1 MDGDVV
7 NSKGKTVEFEDIPN
21 PTSEQ
26 IMRSVPEETLK
37 NFFELTTNIP
47 GVKGGFDKDTAV
59 EMMME
64 GYPEIIKALY
74 NFAVEGTASN
84 AVQLR
89 KELIKKGLTKET
101 QSEKEGEGFG
111 GHTWSQE
118 SMDINKLKPEVREV
132 ILNKIKEQNTQE
144 SYITESKKRILRE
157 ITQPL
162 KEIKE
167 LPKTQ
172 KLEKYRPN
180 FAGKYK
186 PQNTPNVTASK
197 KSDEMVKAKNAAGQT
212 WRTKDKY
219 WGGYESQERMNVVYD
234 NVGHGDQY
242 FDRIANEN
250 LSKRNSKNRKIQ
262 EHLNIIAHEKAMRQL
277 DSSFV
282 SPFRNIEEQET
293 LDAPND
299 PLYKK
304 VAKRLNTEIDYPK
317 KPSPKGYPDKPPVQL
332 DPNTGMHPK
341 YGQRYK
347 YDKLDPQSAEA
358 MPVQGNPEIDA
369 NVQKALDK
377 RAKDRKV
384 KNLTVNTTNEKVDW
398 RETLQKRNVGES
410 KKNFKNL
417 RKDLQE
423 QLYTNITTGM
433 KVGQTF
439 RYNPSGATFT
449 TGGVLGGREMWP
461 PVVTFSDD
469 GFPVTIDGPS
479 ESEYGIQ
486 GYAKLLNMMRRKNS
500 EDLEDINARL
510 DASQEFARKVNSDVM
525 MNARV
530 SAQPGKGPGN
540 IRVGVQPGKGPGNIR
555 SASSKAI
562 RAAKHQSNIHIT
574 SLQLMPDTYGPE
586 SYAPEVATS
595 DRNYGLT
602 KDKIEIKD
610 IVDAIDKKSII
621 TKEYGNKYT
630 TLQKKMDEVGR
641 GTPAAASIEKEIAS
655 LIDSEVAELDA
666 VDQELDAVEK
676 EKETPPPPPEDEYPS
691 DEYPSDESPFDDAE
705 ARASYEKARK
715 DNPDLPSWD
724 ELSSGLELPDIPK
737 EGWTYPEYMA
747 MQEALS
753 AAAAAMAEPI
763 EKEIMRH
770 TPGGF
775 EGVFKTYEVDGKL
788 IVPPGLS
795 DAVSAIIEALH
806 KAQEALYQKWKAYN
820 DAMLPPEGGGGEG
833 TPTGGEDG
841 FGDPNEPVPDPYDE
855 KEEDDENEEDD
866 EKFLNK
872 QQTLVNLT
880 KGLGAI
886 GLPNDFAQWTIN
898 YAKGDMTP
906 INKFSKGMER
916 QVRDLVLD
924 KFKKNPNAKTVNIDY
939 NDYGYGFKALSSRL
953 GLGRF
958 TATKLDNGK
967 IRVQDTFNVNK
978 DFTNIGSASI
988 LPGLQKTAD
997 RLVDISYKNRNIK
1010 GREDKGGITIDVVIP
1025 SASAVKKYDKNKKR
1039 KVNESNTFSKV
1050 KEFRNK

>member
-1 MDGDVV
+1 MEGDVV

-21 PTSEQ
+21 HTSEQ

-167 LPKTQ
+167 LPKPQ

-234 NVGHGDQY
+234 NVGHGNQY
-242 FDRIANEN
+242 FDKIVSEN
-250 LSKRNSKNRKIQ
+250 LSKKNIKNRQVQ

-398 RETLQKRNVGES
+398 R
-410 KKNFKNL
+410 
-417 RKDLQE
+417 KDL
-423 QLYTNITTGM
+423 
-433 KVGQTF
+433 
-439 RYNPSGATFT
+439 
-449 TGGVLGGREMWP
+449 
-461 PVVTFSDD
+461 
-469 GFPVTIDGPS
+469 
-479 ESEYGIQ
+479 
-486 GYAKLLNMMRRKNS
+486 
-500 EDLEDINARL
+500 
-510 DASQEFARKVNSDVM
+510 
-525 MNARV
+525 
-530 SAQPGKGPGN
+530 
-540 IRVGVQPGKGPGNIR
+540 
-555 SASSKAI
+555 
-562 RAAKHQSNIHIT
+562 SNN
-574 SLQLMPDTYGPE
+574 TY
-586 SYAPEVATS
+586 
-595 DRNYGLT
+595 
-602 KDKIEIKD
+602 
-610 IVDAIDKKSII
+610 
-621 TKEYGNKYT
+621 
-630 TLQKKMDEVGR
+630 
-641 GTPAAASIEKEIAS
+641 
-655 LIDSEVAELDA
+655 
-666 VDQELDAVEK
+666 
-676 EKETPPPPPEDEYPS
+676 
-691 DEYPSDESPFDDAE
+691 
-705 ARASYEKARK
+705 
-715 DNPDLPSWD
+715 
-724 ELSSGLELPDIPK
+724 
-737 EGWTYPEYMA
+737 
-747 MQEALS
+747 
-753 AAAAAMAEPI
+753 
-763 EKEIMRH
+763 
-770 TPGGF
+770 
-775 EGVFKTYEVDGKL
+775 
-788 IVPPGLS
+788 
-795 DAVSAIIEALH
+795 
-806 KAQEALYQKWKAYN
+806 
-820 DAMLPPEGGGGEG
+820 
-833 TPTGGEDG
+833 
-841 FGDPNEPVPDPYDE
+841 
-855 KEEDDENEEDD
+855 
-866 EKFLNK
+866 
-872 QQTLVNLT
+872 
-880 KGLGAI
+880 
-886 GLPNDFAQWTIN
+886 
-898 YAKGDMTP
+898 
-906 INKFSKGMER
+906 
-916 QVRDLVLD
+916 
-924 KFKKNPNAKTVNIDY
+924 
-939 NDYGYGFKALSSRL
+939 
-953 GLGRF
+953 
-958 TATKLDNGK
+958 
-967 IRVQDTFNVNK
+967 
-978 DFTNIGSASI
+978 
-988 LPGLQKTAD
+988 
-997 RLVDISYKNRNIK
+997 
-1010 GREDKGGITIDVVIP
+1010 
-1025 SASAVKKYDKNKKR
+1025 
-1039 KVNESNTFSKV
+1039 
-1050 KEFRNK
+1050 

>member
-1 MDGDVV
+1 MNANMGELQDEMRKAGIPIDDPQEMADQFGLASLAAGM
-7 NSKGKTVEFEDIPN
+7 NPEIVEIIQLAIINAPLTPQQQEDISKAMLDFASVIYAN
-21 PTSEQ
+21 EKAEQ
-26 IMRSVPEETLK
+26 IYGK
-37 NFFELTTNIP
+37 NTNELA
-47 GVKGGFDKDTAV
+47 DKDD
-59 EMMME
+59 E
-64 GYPEIIKALY
+64 GLDEQIEIII
-74 NFAVEGTASN
+74 NED
-84 AVQLR
+84 
-89 KELIKKGLTKET
+89 KKIE
-101 QSEKEGEGFG
+101 E
-111 GHTWSQE
+111 
-118 SMDINKLKPEVREV
+118 RE
-132 ILNKIKEQNTQE
+132 E
-144 SYITESKKRILRE
+144 KKRILRE

-234 NVGHGDQY
+234 NVGHGNQY
-242 FDRIANEN
+242 FDKIVSEN
-250 LSKRNSKNRKIQ
+250 LSKKNIKNRQVQ

-282 SPFRNIEEQET
+282 SPFKSIEEQET
-293 LDAPND
+293 YDNKVKD
-299 PLYKK
+299 PLFSK
-304 VAKRLNTEIDYPK
+304 VSDRLNKEINYEK
-317 KPSPKGYPDKPPVQL
+317 KPSPKGYPNEAPPKM
-332 DPNTGMHPK
+332 DPDTGMHPK
-341 YGQRYK
+341 YGKRYK

-775 EGVFKTYEVDGKL
+775 EGVFKT
-788 IVPPGLS
+788 
-795 DAVSAIIEALH
+795 
-806 KAQEALYQKWKAYN
+806 
-820 DAMLPPEGGGGEG
+820 
-833 TPTGGEDG
+833 
-841 FGDPNEPVPDPYDE
+841 
-855 KEEDDENEEDD
+855 
-866 EKFLNK
+866 
-872 QQTLVNLT
+872 
-880 KGLGAI
+880 
-886 GLPNDFAQWTIN
+886 
-898 YAKGDMTP
+898 
-906 INKFSKGMER
+906 
-916 QVRDLVLD
+916 
-924 KFKKNPNAKTVNIDY
+924 
-939 NDYGYGFKALSSRL
+939 
-953 GLGRF
+953 
-958 TATKLDNGK
+958 
-967 IRVQDTFNVNK
+967 
-978 DFTNIGSASI
+978 
-988 LPGLQKTAD
+988 
-997 RLVDISYKNRNIK
+997 
-1010 GREDKGGITIDVVIP
+1010 
-1025 SASAVKKYDKNKKR
+1025 
-1039 KVNESNTFSKV
+1039 
-1050 KEFRNK
+1050 